1 VGREEDGQVE
11 ELPPRPF
18 LAVLDRIG
26 LPTWVR
32 EGERDE
38 RLDFGSRQ
46 GAAPQAGKVME
57 TSGA

>member
-1 VGREEDGQVE
+1 MANVE

-57 TSGA
+57 ISGA